1 MGTIKALDGNA
12 AIAYGVMRSQ
22 VQLIAAYPITPQT
35 PIVETISSLID
46 AGQYEAAYITA
57 ESEHSAL
64 SAVIGAASTG
74 VRTFTAS
81 ASHGLALMHEV
92 TGVASASRLPVVMAV
107 VSRAIPGPMCLW
119 CDHSDIMTQ
128 RDQGWIQ
135 LFAKSPQEALDF
147 IMIAYRTSEDIR
159 VLTPTMVDIDG
170 FFCSHL
176 TEAVDVP
183 TENEALRFIGSF
195 QPVNAWLDTDCPYA
209 IDNLTSP
216 AIFTE
221 LKWSQ
226 DQGMRAAAHV
236 LDEYFNAFADIF
248 SRRYGRI
255 MCSHRK
261 GAETLVV
268 CMGSMAGTVEHVV
281 GALRRQ
287 GKAVGLVRV
296 VAFRPFPARE
306 LAEELRG
313 AKTIAVIDRVSA
325 MGSFGPLYEEV
336 LAAMRLGGPGGN
348 VYSFVAGLGGRDI
361 WEQTVEDVIRKAEE
375 LSAQGAVC
383 GEPIWIDLKEQGACN
398 HG

>member
-12 AIAYGVMRSQ
+12 AIAYGVMRSK
-22 VQLIAAYPITPQT
+22 VQLVAAYPITPQT

-46 AGQYEAAYITA
+46 TKQYDATYITV

-92 TGVASASRLPVVMAV
+92 TGVTSASRLPAVMAV

-147 IMIAYRTSEDIR
+147 MMIAYRTSEDER
-159 VLTPTMVDIDG
+159 VLIPTMVDIDG

-176 TEAVDVP
+176 TEPVNVP
-183 TENEALRFIGSF
+183 SVEEAERFIQDF
-195 QPVNAWLDTDCPYA
+195 KPVNARLDTDHPYA

-221 LKWSQ
+221 IKRSQ
-226 DQGMRAAAHV
+226 DLGMRAAAGV
-236 LDEYFNAFADIF
+236 LDQRFAEF
-248 SRRYGRI
+248 EKLFGRGYGRV
-255 MCSHRK
+255 MCD
-261 GAETLVV
+261 GTEDADTVVV
-268 CMGSMAGTVEHVV
+268 CMGSMAGTVQHVV
-281 GALRRQ
+281 HQLRSD
-287 GKAVGLVRV
+287 GKKVGIARV
-296 VAFRPFPARE
+296 VAFRPFPQREIAEALKNAR
-306 LAEELRG
+306 
-313 AKTIAVIDRVSA
+313 TVAVIDRVSG

-336 LAAMRLGGPGGN
+336 LASMRISGSN
-348 VYSFVAGLGGRDI
+348 ANAYSFVAGLGGRDI
-361 WEQTVEDVIRKAEE
+361 WEQTVEDVFTKAES
-375 LSAQGAVC
+375 LSAENAVC
-383 GEPIWIDLKEQGACN
+383 DQPIWIDLKESEVRT

>member
-12 AIAYGVMRSQ
+12 AIAYGVMRSK
-22 VQLIAAYPITPQT
+22 VQLVAAYPITPQT

-46 AGQYEAAYITA
+46 TKQYDATYITV

-92 TGVASASRLPVVMAV
+92 TGVTSASRLPVVMAV

-135 LFAKSPQEALDF
+135 LFAESPQEGLDF
-147 IMIAYRTSEDIR
+147 TMIAYRTSEDSR
-159 VLTPTMVDIDG
+159 VLIPTMVDIDG

-176 TEAVDVP
+176 TEPVNVP
-183 TENEALRFIGSF
+183 SVEEAEQFISTF
-195 QPVNAWLDTDCPYA
+195 QPVNAMLNTDVPYA

-221 LKWSQ
+221 IKRSQ
-226 DQGMRAAAHV
+226 DLGMRAAAGV
-236 LDEYFNAFADIF
+236 LDKRFAEF
-248 SRRYGRI
+248 GKLFGRNYARV
-255 MCSHRK
+255 MCD
-261 GAETLVV
+261 GTEDADTVIV
-268 CMGSMAGTVEHVV
+268 CMGSMSGTVRHVV
-281 GALRRQ
+281 HQLRSE
-287 GKAVGLVRV
+287 GKKVGIARV
-296 VAFRPFPARE
+296 VCFRPFPK
-306 LAEELRG
+306 EEIAAALKG
-313 AKTIAVIDRVSA
+313 VKNVAVIDRVSA

-336 LAAMRLGGPGGN
+336 LACMKMSGN
-348 VYSFVAGLGGRDI
+348 QANAYSFVAGLGGRDI
-361 WEQTVEDVIRKAEE
+361 WEQTVENVFAKAEE
-375 LSAQGAVC
+375 LGGENAVC
-383 GEPIWIDLKEQGACN
+383 EEPIWIDLKEDEVLTNG
-398 HG
+398 